1 MFKIAVK
8 TGIIC
13 GLILIVPIIIQ
24 IIIGIDKIWIN
35 GIISLGLLG
44 LAIWL
49 IIKTV
54 KDYRTECENRITF
67 GNAFNI
73 ALTSF
78 LIVSLLTV
86 GFSYVHQN
94 YIDPGYGQKSK
105 DIMLQK
111 AEDKLNNTPNLTEDQ
126 KIMFMERFE
135 NEDPAFTVKKALITL
150 GKSIGL
156 FLVIS
161 LIIAASVKKDLNETP
176 VA

>member
-24 IIIGIDKIWIN
+24 IIIGVDKIWIN
-35 GIISLGLLG
+35 GFVSLGLLA
-44 LAIWL
+44 LTIWL
-49 IIKTV
+49 IIKAV
-54 KDYRTECENRITF
+54 KEYRSECDNRITF

-86 GFSYVHQN
+86 GFSYIHQN

-105 DIMLQK
+105 DMMMQK
-111 AEDKLNNTPNLTEDQ
+111 AEEKINSNPSLTEDQ
-126 KIMFMERFE
+126 KTMFMERFE
-135 NEDPAFTVKKALITL
+135 NEDPSFTVKKALKTL
-150 GKSIGL
+150 GYGIGL
-156 FLVIS
+156 YLVIS

-176 VA
+176 EV